1 MLTHPLSGAIKTRE
15 KYFNSST
22 RQLPVVALFKP
33 LPPITNHLIP
43 FFFSSGIRASFLDLA
58 CPPVVSMT
66 STHKIMSNV
75 PVIKKKKI
83 HTLIQ
88 TYTY

>member
-1 MLTHPLSGAIKTRE
+1 MLTHPPSGAIKTRE

-22 RQLPVVALFKP
+22 RQLVALFKP

-75 PVIKKKKI
+75 PVIKKI